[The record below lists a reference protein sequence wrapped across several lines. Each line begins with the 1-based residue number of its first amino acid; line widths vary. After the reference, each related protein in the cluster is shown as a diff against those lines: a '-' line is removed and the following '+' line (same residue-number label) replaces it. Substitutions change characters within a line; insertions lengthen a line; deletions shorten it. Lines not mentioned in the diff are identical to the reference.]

1 MCMKYIVVWGF
12 PSQINFKENVAFNRN
27 YSNSCKNRYGSH
39 HWEGLKALLSTTRIK
54 RECVILLFLFCS
66 RLYLVVLVYDHFW
79 MNCSIKKIYIY
90 MNNWT
95 SDDYFYFSLM
105 PWPVG
110 GKERAKGV
118 AKLVLFN
125 RIFIFVPHKL
135 KTSGVRHHPKASLLR
150 TIGREISELKYH
162 SWPWF

>member
-79 MNCSIKKIYIY
+79 MNCSIKKNIYI
-90 MNNWT
+90 WIIEP
-95 SDDYFYFSLM
+95 LM
-105 PWPVG
+105 T
-110 GKERAKGV
+110 
-118 AKLVLFN
+118 
-125 RIFIFVPHKL
+125 IFISPWCHDLWVGKKGQRVSQNWCYLTESSYLYH
-135 KTSGVRHHPKASLLR
+135 TSWRHQV
-150 TIGREISELKYH
+150 
-162 SWPWF
+162 